1 MLTLTD
7 FYPQVALEC
16 PGVPV
21 PILDNAIRRAMRRFC
36 ERTHAYRKTYT
47 VTTTATV
54 SGYSPLGVDVDLL
67 GVKEFYDAGGS
78 DIKVAPLASLNKLTA
93 ASRKPEYYAVSD
105 GPDEPI
111 TLYPTPDATYAL
123 TLVAAV
129 KPSRTATSFDDVL
142 MTWEEAIVAY
152 AKYLLQGQVDR
163 PWTDHDAA
171 ARNLRRFGTLVTE
184 AFWQQATDN
193 GATEVFVRQRPAA

>member
-1 MLTLTD
+1 MIALTD
-7 FYPQVALEC
+7 FYPNVVLEC

-21 PILDNAIRRAMRRFC
+21 PVLDSAIRRAMRRFC
-36 ERTHAYRKTYT
+36 ERTHAYRKTCAI
-47 VTTTATV
+47 TTTATV
-54 SGYSPLGVDVDLL
+54 NGYSPLGADLDLL
-67 GVKEFYDAGGS
+67 EVKEFYDADGA
-78 DIKVAPLASLNKLTA
+78 DVQVASLAQINKAAA
-93 ASRKPEYYAVSD
+93 ASRKPEYYAVAD
-105 GPDEPI
+105 GPGEPI

-152 AKYLLQGQVDR
+152 AKYLLQDQGHR

-184 AFWQQATDN
+184 AFWQQATAN
-193 GATEVFVRQRPAA
+193 GATEPRIHQRPAA